1 MVRDGISDPGY
12 FMVQITHWYIIWY
25 MKGFVPMGYMMV
37 CDGISDPGYFM
48 VPITHWY
55 IIWYMKGLCTNGI
68 YDVMRW
74 DI

>member
-1 MVRDGISDPGY
+1 MVHEGAFIP
-12 FMVQITHWYIIWY
+12 MV
-25 MKGFVPMGYMMV
+25 YMMV
-37 CDGISDPGYFM
+37 LDGISDPGYFM

-68 YDVMRW
+68 YDGMRW